1 MDYCLLD
8 MCFKI
13 YVLFAS
19 FIVGALFA
27 SGLMCLSW
35 RMTHHQKWS
44 SGRSHCDTC
53 GHTLSAKDLIPI
65 FSWLSTKGKCRYCG
79 HKIGVSTLL
88 GELFLAIVTMLL
100 PVRFGLTVETL
111 KHLIF
116 IYLLF
121 CIALC
126 DLYSFEIPDRFW
138 IIGSILFVVFLIWD
152 NNRMQSLLQGL
163 LGGLVIAAGV
173 FVISLVMSKVLG
185 KEAMGFGDIKLMF
198 FTGLYLGLLGN
209 LLMLLISCFLG
220 LGLSKVLQSH
230 AVEDD
235 EVPEGAF
242 PFGPAI
248 ALSAIICVFIGEPL
262 INLYLSLF

>member
-1 MDYCLLD
+1 
-8 MCFKI
+8 
-13 YVLFAS
+13 
-19 FIVGALFA
+19 
-27 SGLMCLSW
+27 
-35 RMTHHQKWS
+35 
-44 SGRSHCDTC
+44 
-53 GHTLSAKDLIPI
+53 
-65 FSWLSTKGKCRYCG
+65 
-79 HKIGVSTLL
+79 
-88 GELFLAIVTMLL
+88 
-100 PVRFGLTVETL
+100 
-111 KHLIF
+111 
-116 IYLLF
+116 
-121 CIALC
+121 
-126 DLYSFEIPDRFW
+126 
-138 IIGSILFVVFLIWD
+138 
-152 NNRMQSLLQGL
+152 MQSILQGL
-163 LGGLVIAAGV
+163 LGGLVIATGV
-173 FVISLVMSKVLG
+173 FIISLVMSKVLG